1 MSHLNRDNSRLIA
14 RLRRIKGQVEGVERA
29 LEADVDCTEVLRQI
43 ASIRGAMNGLTNE
56 VFEEH
61 LRSHV
66 VDAADT
72 AAREKGA
79 EEMIQI
85 LRSYLK

>member
-1 MSHLNRDNSRLIA
+1 MAHLSRDSSKLIS

-29 LEADVDCTEVLRQI
+29 LEAEADCTEVLRQI
-43 ASIRGAMNGLTNE
+43 ASIRGAMTGLTNE

-66 VDAADT
+66 VDAADA

-85 LRSYLK
+85 LKSYLK

>member
-1 MSHLNRDNSRLIA
+1 MSHLTRDNSKLIA

-29 LEADVDCTEVLRQI
+29 LEKGADCTEVLRQI
-43 ASIRGAMNGLTNE
+43 ASIRGAMTGLTHE

-66 VDAADT
+66 VEASDDT
-72 AAREKGA
+72 TREQGA
-79 EEMIQI
+79 EDMIQI
-85 LRSYLK
+85 LKTYLK

>member
-1 MSHLNRDNSRLIA
+1 MGHLGRDNSKLVS

-29 LEADVDCTEVLRQI
+29 LEADADCTEVLRQI
-43 ASIRGAMNGLTNE
+43 ASIRGAMVGLTNE

-66 VDAADT
+66 VDAADDH
-72 AAREKGA
+72 AREEGA